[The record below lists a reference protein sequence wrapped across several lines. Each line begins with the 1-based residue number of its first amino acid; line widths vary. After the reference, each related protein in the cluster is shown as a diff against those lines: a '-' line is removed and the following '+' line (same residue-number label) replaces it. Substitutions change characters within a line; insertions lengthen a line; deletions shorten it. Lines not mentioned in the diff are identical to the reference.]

1 MDRLAS
7 VQRLADEEPYEV
19 PLRPQCLDDFL
30 GQETV
35 KEQLQLFIDAA
46 RLREEPLDHVLLS
59 GPPGLG
65 KTTLSHIIAK
75 EMGVQLHLVSG
86 PLLERPANL
95 VGLLT
100 NLNKHDVLFI
110 DEIHRI
116 NPMVEEYLY
125 PAMEDFAID
134 IIVDKGPNA
143 RALHLNLSPFTL
155 IGATTRSG
163 LLTSPL
169 RSRFGVISRL
179 DFYKPEELGH
189 IVLRSAGI
197 LNIPIDDD
205 GAMEIAR
212 RSRGTAR
219 IANRLLRRVRDY
231 AQVRGNGQVTL
242 LIAQQAASML
252 NVDHHGL
259 DDMDKLI
266 LGALINKFDGGPV
279 GINTLSVVVGEE
291 VDTLEH
297 VYEPYLIMQG
307 FIKRTPSGRKAT
319 ALAYDA
325 LGIKVRL

>member
-252 NVDHHGL
+252 NIDHHGL